1 MSDGS
6 PERLTATVVGH
17 VQGVGFR
24 WWARV
29 QADGLGLTG
38 WITNDADE
46 RTVLLVA
53 EGDGQALDEFERR
66 LGRGPQGARVERV
79 EAARG
84 PASGE
89 YRRFEIG
96 RR

>member
-1 MSDGS
+1 MSQGTA
-6 PERLTATVVGH
+6 ERLTATVTGH

-24 WWARV
+24 WWVRV
-29 QADGLGLTG
+29 QADGLHLTG
-38 WITNDADE
+38 WVMNDDDE
-46 RTVLLVA
+46 RAVSVVA
-53 EGDGQALDEFERR
+53 EGDGDALDELERR
-66 LGRGPQGARVERV
+66 LSNGPQGARVERV
-79 EAARG
+79 ATSRG

>member
-1 MSDGS
+1 MSTRTA
-6 PERLTATVVGH
+6 ERLTATVVGH

-29 QADGLGLTG
+29 QADGLHLTG
-38 WITNDADE
+38 WVMNDDDE
-46 RTVLLVA
+46 RAVSLVA
-53 EGDGQALDEFERR
+53 EGSGDALDELERR
-66 LGRGPQGARVERV
+66 LGSGPQGARVERV
-79 EAARG
+79 VTSRG